1 MNDHSN
7 AIGRAAPRRLMLTN
21 GKVITPFRAISRGG
35 LAIENGLIS
44 AVFSGTAGPADIWGG
59 DDPAAECAQIID
71 VGGRVIAPGF
81 IDIHVHGGGGSDV
94 MDGGPDS
101 VLIMAQAHAK
111 GGSTSIVP
119 TTTTGSRE
127 DLLGAID
134 SVRLAMAQSTTLP
147 GGGANILGLHLEG
160 PYLSMA
166 QKGAQDPRHIKTP
179 NPIEY
184 VEILNYSKNILRMSV
199 APELPGAMEL
209 GAELRRRGILPSI
222 GHTDATYDE
231 MIKAV
236 EFGYSH
242 VTHLFS
248 GMSGVR
254 RVNAYRIAGAIE
266 SSLLLDDLTV
276 EIIADGRHLPPSLI
290 QLTFRCKGSDK
301 IALVTDAMRAAGM
314 PDGSYKLG
322 SLNDGQTVIVED
334 GVAKLPDRSSFA
346 GSVATMSRLVRTATI
361 EAGIPLLDAL
371 KMATVTPARIIGVD
385 RSKGALSPGKDA
397 DVVIF
402 EEDNICVWMTIV
414 GGQVVFS
421 RD

>member
-1 MNDHSN
+1 MNDRSHVT
-7 AIGRAAPRRLMLTN
+7 GRVAPRRLILTN
-21 GKVITPFRAISRGG
+21 GKVITPFRTISRGG

-44 AVFSGTAGPADIWGG
+44 AVFSGTARSADIWGG
-59 DDPAAECAQIID
+59 DDLAAECAEIID

-101 VLIMAQAHAK
+101 ILTMAQAHAR

-119 TTTTGSRE
+119 TTTTSSIE
-127 DLLGAID
+127 DLLGALD
-134 SVRLAMAQSTTLP
+134 SVRLAMEPSGTLP
-147 GGGANILGLHLEG
+147 SGGANILGLHLEG
-160 PYLSMA
+160 PYLSTE

-179 NPIEY
+179 NPVEY
-184 VEILNYSKNILRMSV
+184 GEILDYSKNILRMSV

-209 GAELRRRGILPSI
+209 GSELRRRGILPSI
-222 GHTDATYDE
+222 GHTDATYDQ

-322 SLNDGQTVIVED
+322 SLKDGQTVIVED

-346 GSVATMSRLVRTATI
+346 GSVATMSRSVRTATV

-385 RSKGALSPGKDA
+385 RSKGVLSPGKDA

-402 EEDNICVWMTIV
+402 AEDDISVWMTIV

-421 RD
+421 QD